1 MNVKSAWGKTKVFF
15 TKVGKKNVIIGC
27 SILLIGCAVALN
39 WALFG
44 SAKKSSA
51 PDYSVSSGMTTG
63 NGGGTVVGTNT
74 GGTTDEKTSSDD
86 ESYFATSQ
94 INRRRAR
101 DEAMEVLQSVA
112 DSESTNAEAKEKAL
126 ADIQKIAADM
136 ENESNIE
143 SLVVSKG
150 FEKCVAVV
158 SGGTASIVVKGDEL
172 LDTEIAQINEIVY
185 EQTGIMPEN
194 IKIICK

>member
-1 MNVKSAWGKTKVFF
+1 MNVKSVWGKTKGFF

-63 NGGGTVVGTNT
+63 NGSGTVVGTNT

-158 SGGTASIVVKGDEL
+158 SGGTASIVVKGEEL

>member
-1 MNVKSAWGKTKVFF
+1 MNVKNAWGKTKVFF
-15 TKVGKKNVIIGC
+15 TKVGKKNVVIGC
-27 SILLIGCAVALN
+27 SVLLIGCAVALN

-44 SAKKSSA
+44 AGKKSEA
-51 PDYSVSSGMTTG
+51 PDYSVSSGMTQS
-63 NGGGTVVGTNT
+63 GGGTVVGTNT
-74 GGTTDEKTSSDD
+74 SGTPEEKVSADD

-158 SGGTASIVVKGDEL
+158 SGGTASIVVKSDEL
-172 LDTEIAQINEIVY
+172 LDTEISQINEIVY